1 LLTIPRSDR
10 LLFFSKLRLLSV
22 FRVQVRGLMHSSPTL
37 YTAPRISVN
46 RIRASRQREEG
57 TSATLQGSVFHQ
69 IAAQMRAHPVSSYR
83 LLIADQQVWNVQ
95 FAGEGSIDVGG
106 PFRESVSNLCA
117 DLMSTNT
124 DLFLLC
130 PNGSSS
136 VGLNRSSFVPSPSA
150 ASTAQ
155 LAQLEFVGQLMGIAL
170 RTRLPLALDL
180 PSTVWKS
187 LLGQPLDAGDLESF
201 DKLCVQALSE
211 IGRLDARSFAAMFAE
226 QRFVTQ
232 LSDGTEVELV
242 PGGRER
248 LVDYESRNEFV
259 RLSVQARLKESDK
272 QIAAIAKGL
281 AS

>member
-1 LLTIPRSDR
+1 
-10 LLFFSKLRLLSV
+10 
-22 FRVQVRGLMHSSPTL
+22 MHSSPTL

-187 LLGQPLDAGDLESF
+187 LLGQPATS
-201 DKLCVQALSE
+201 S
-211 IGRLDARSFAAMFAE
+211 RSTL
-226 QRFVTQ
+226 RRRT
-232 LSDGTEVELV
+232 
-242 PGGRER
+242 
-248 LVDYESRNEFV
+248 
-259 RLSVQARLKESDK
+259 
-272 QIAAIAKGL
+272 
-281 AS
+281 

>member
-1 LLTIPRSDR
+1 
-10 LLFFSKLRLLSV
+10 
-22 FRVQVRGLMHSSPTL
+22 MHSSPTL

-83 LLIADQQVWNVQ
+83 LLVADQQVWNVQ

-201 DKLCVQALSE
+201 DSAPPDL
-211 IGRLDARSFAAMFAE
+211 RSCTCRWFWTH
-226 QRFVTQ
+226 QRTSQ
-232 LSDGTEVELV
+232 C
-242 PGGRER
+242 
-248 LVDYESRNEFV
+248 
-259 RLSVQARLKESDK
+259 
-272 QIAAIAKGL
+272 
-281 AS
+281 